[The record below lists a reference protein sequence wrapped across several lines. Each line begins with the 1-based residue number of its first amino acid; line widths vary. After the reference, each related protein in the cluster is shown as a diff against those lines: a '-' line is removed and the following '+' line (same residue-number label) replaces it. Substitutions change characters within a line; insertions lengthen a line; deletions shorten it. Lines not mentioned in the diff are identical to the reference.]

1 MMYFGMEPNPALSAK
16 MAIPPKSL
24 RVTSWPS
31 YVMIQDEEEEK
42 PEKQR
47 PRMGKGKGFATETRR
62 SGQKVYRPCLS
73 IDGVKFSLPRC
84 FDEVEARK
92 SYVEALEKHGIK
104 AEWHKL
110 DDQWRGESERESK

>member
-1 MMYFGMEPNPALSAK
+1 MYFGMEPKPELSAK
-16 MAIPPKSL
+16 MVIPPKSL
-24 RVTSWPS
+24 RVTNRPS
-31 YVMIQDEEEEK
+31 YVMNQEEVEK

-62 SGQKVYRPCLS
+62 CGQKVYRPCLS

-84 FDEVEARK
+84 YDEVEARK

-110 DDQWRGESERESK
+110 DDQWRDESERESK